1 MTTSRYV
8 VLTAAKNEDRYIA
21 TTIETVLRQTARP
34 AAWFIIDDGSTDK
47 TAEIVADYAAKH
59 PFIRLLSTSAGA
71 KRSFGAQYRAIN
83 AAYEVARASLAFD
96 FVAMQDADIELPQA
110 DYYSQLMAAFESE
123 PRLGVSGGYIY
134 ERAGTLWKCRPSNSP
149 QAVAGGIQM
158 FRRSCFDAIAGY
170 KPLAFGGE
178 DWLAQLD
185 AKAMGWTVRPL
196 LQLSVRHHRPTS
208 TADGRTRGLFRMGM
222 RDASF
227 GSHPLFELLKCIR
240 RAGEKPY
247 LFGSA
252 IRYAGYAW
260 FAWTRPGPVIPP
272 EKVDQLRADQV
283 SRMLPHRSQPQL
295 RS

>member
-1 MTTSRYV
+1 MASRYV

-21 TTIETVLRQTARP
+21 ATIESVLRQAARP
-34 AAWFIIDDGSTDK
+34 AAWFIMDDGSTDR
-47 TAEIVADYAAKH
+47 TAEIVADYAGRH
-59 PFIRLLSTSAGA
+59 SFIRLLSTASGA

-83 AAYEVARASLAFD
+83 AAYEVAGATLDFD
-96 FVAMQDADIELPQA
+96 FVAMQDADIELPQV
-110 DYYSQLMAAFESE
+110 DYYAQLLASFESE
-123 PRLGVSGGYIY
+123 TRLGVSGGYIY
-134 ERAGTLWKCRPSNSP
+134 ERAGTEWKCRPSNSP

-185 AKAMGWTVRPL
+185 AKSVGWTVRPVM
-196 LQLSVRHHRPTS
+196 QLPVYHHRPTS
-208 TADGRTRGLFRMGM
+208 TADGHTRGLFRMGM

-227 GSHPLFELLKCIR
+227 GSHPLFELFKCIG

-247 LFGSA
+247 LLGSFV
-252 IRYAGYAW
+252 RYAGYTW
-260 FAWTRPGPVIPP
+260 YAWTRPGPVIPP
-272 EKVDQLRADQV
+272 DKVDQLRADQV
-283 SRMLPHRSQPQL
+283 RRMLPYRSQPQL

>member
-1 MTTSRYV
+1 MMTNRYV

-21 TTIETVLRQTARP
+21 ATIESVLRQTTRP
-34 AAWFIIDDGSTDK
+34 AAWFIVDDGSTDK
-47 TAEIVADYAAKH
+47 TAEIVASYAIAH
-59 PFIRLLSTSAGA
+59 PFIHLLSTSAGA

-83 AAYEVARASLAFD
+83 AAYEVACTTLDFD
-96 FVAMQDADIELPQA
+96 FVAMQDADIELPQS
-110 DYYSQLMAAFESE
+110 DYYSRLIASFESE
-123 PRLGVSGGYIY
+123 PRLGVSGGYIH
-134 ERAGTLWKCRPSNSP
+134 ERAGTEWKCRPSNST

-158 FRRSCFDAIAGY
+158 FRRICFDAIGGY

-185 AKAMGWTVRPL
+185 VKAIGWTVRPVT
-196 LQLSVRHHRPTS
+196 QLPVHHHRPTS

-227 GSHPLFELLKCIR
+227 GSHPLFELLKCLR

-247 LFGSA
+247 LLGSA
-252 IRYAGYAW
+252 IRYAGYTW
-260 FAWTRPGPVIPP
+260 FACTGPGPVIPSD
-272 EKVDQLRADQV
+272 KVGPLRADQV
-283 SRMLPHRSQPQL
+283 SRLLPHRTQPQL